1 MAAGDNAKKKAPKN
15 APRARRGA
23 GETVQVTLEI
33 PKETFEQLNHLY
45 KAHKKFTPGL
55 TRSRYGAGVF
65 GKAIESRKDSLKKT
79 ISEIKNSF

>member
-1 MAAGDNAKKKAPKN
+1 MAAGDKPNKLNPKTP
-15 APRARRGA
+15 PRARRGA

-45 KAHKKFTPGL
+45 KAHKKFSPGL
-55 TRSRYGAGVF
+55 TRSKYGAGVF

-79 ISEIKNSF
+79 IAEIKNSF